1 MGLRVEIVKD
11 MTGMNFVLVVG
22 NMRKMLADNELT
34 KMKKIA
40 VSADEKEAGN
50 NLLNYFKRERLD
62 IIREAELDEPKRGKL
77 ICGAI
82 VKILKQYF

>member
-11 MTGMNFVLVVG
+11 ITGEHYVLVIG
-22 NMRKMLADNELT
+22 NVRKMLSDSELV

-40 VSADEKEAGN
+40 GSTEQTDASV

-62 IIREAELDEPKRGKL
+62 IIREAELDDPKRGKL
-77 ICGAI
+77 ICGA
-82 VKILKQYF
+82 VVQILKQYF